1 MIREITSFWFF
12 NKKENIINNL
22 KKLEYFTFM
31 DRPLI
36 QKSLFHLR
44 SNFKGV
50 LAVSWLFKK
59 HSVVFQPVQKPKKGS
74 GKLRSPNTIFSFR
87 LLLPMYWMLNL
98 SSFAFTSPEG
108 RNVSFTN
115 CPAYKFCFLKVT
127 FVRNTTPR
135 FTTLLFFALLFSFI
149 LDKSQI

>member
-50 LAVSWLFKK
+50 LAVSWLYWFKK
-59 HSVVFQPVQKPKKGS
+59 VYFIYAQ
-74 GKLRSPNTIFSFR
+74 I
-87 LLLPMYWMLNL
+87 
-98 SSFAFTSPEG
+98 
-108 RNVSFTN
+108 
-115 CPAYKFCFLKVT
+115 LKEC
-127 FVRNTTPR
+127 
-135 FTTLLFFALLFSFI
+135 
-149 LDKSQI
+149 